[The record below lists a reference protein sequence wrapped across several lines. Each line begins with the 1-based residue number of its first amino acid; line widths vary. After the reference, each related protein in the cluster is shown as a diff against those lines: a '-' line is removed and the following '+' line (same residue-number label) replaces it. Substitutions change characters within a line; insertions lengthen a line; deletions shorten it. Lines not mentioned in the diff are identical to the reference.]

1 MSSRWCSRCIYRGG
15 GSGPSRSAWNSARF
29 ARDIHGVRHDLAL
42 VTALA
47 NRLSHSLDVER
58 ALASAL
64 DTLGELLELETGWA
78 WLWSDATNSAELAA
92 TRNLPPELVEHPE
105 LMEGSD
111 CYCLLTYAAGDL
123 RGAAN
128 VNVVGCSRLRK
139 LVSDSPH
146 LRCHASVPLYV
157 DDRRLGI
164 LNVASVDWRE
174 LTEDELNLLSTVG
187 ALVSLAIERT
197 RLAERGATLAAADER
212 NRIARDIH
220 DTIAQSLAA
229 VTMQLESADAL
240 LEAPNPS
247 RAGETVRRALELTRA
262 TLEEARHS
270 VVAIRT
276 TPLANRGLLGALR
289 ALPDE
294 IAAATGSRVSITI
307 ARLGDETLPTAV
319 EIGAYHI
326 VREALTN
333 VARHAA
339 ATSADVRLEE
349 RDGIL
354 RLRVSDDGTGFDVAR
369 RSAERFGLVG
379 MRERAHLLGGE
390 LRIDSAPGRGTTLEV
405 DLPIERRTVEGAVAA
420 AADGVRS

>member
-1 MSSRWCSRCIYRGG
+1 MAVHLR
-15 GSGPSRSAWNSARF
+15 
-29 ARDIHGVRHDLAL
+29 L
-42 VTALA
+42 VGREVCVA
-47 NRLSHSLDVER
+47 
-58 ALASAL
+58 
-64 DTLGELLELETGWA
+64 ETGDRA
-78 WLWSDATNSAELAA
+78 EVDAPISKRGRQLEASFVLKAIDVGE
-92 TRNLPPELVEHPE
+92 
-105 LMEGSD
+105 
-111 CYCLLTYAAGDL
+111 AG
-123 RGAAN
+123 RGVAAAN
-128 VNVVGCSRLRK
+128 FQRTDETRAK
-139 LVSDSPH
+139 
-146 LRCHASVPLYV
+146 
-157 DDRRLGI
+157 RR
-164 LNVASVDWRE
+164 A
-174 LTEDELNLLSTVG
+174 
-187 ALVSLAIERT
+187 RT

-276 TPLANRGLLGALR
+276 TPLAGRGLLGALR

>member
-1 MSSRWCSRCIYRGG
+1 
-15 GSGPSRSAWNSARF
+15 
-29 ARDIHGVRHDLAL
+29 VRHDLAL
-42 VTALA
+42 VNALA
-47 NRLSHSLDVER
+47 NRLSHPLGVER
-58 ALASAL
+58 ALESAL

-139 LVSDSPH
+139 LVSDSRH

-197 RLAERGATLAAADER
+197 RLAERGATLAAAEER

-247 RAGETVRRALELTRA
+247 RAAETVRRALELTRT

-294 IAAATGSRVSITI
+294 IAAATGSRLSITVERI
-307 ARLGDETLPTAV
+307 GGDGTLPTAL

-333 VARHAA
+333 VARHAG

-349 RDGIL
+349 RDGTL
-354 RLRVSDDGTGFDVAR
+354 RLRVSDDGAGFDVAR
-369 RSAERFGLVG
+369 VSAERFGLVG

-405 DLPIERRTVEGAVAA
+405 DLPIGRRTVESVVSATPIRG
-420 AADGVRS
+420 GR